1 MAEIFNNLLNKRT
14 FRSSDSSDDSTTS
27 PEAKKPKKYDS
38 PLTEGPEQEEDEVM
52 TALNMSEEVA
62 AKLQKI
68 LEKLEKLDTIELSL
82 KKTESKRAKLETRTT
97 ELEAFKEE
105 AKKDISELKDGAN
118 FAEKQLQEKSQELA
132 KAQAEIAE
140 LTRKV
145 QKHEEAVKETE
156 SKCLY
161 LEAYSRRENIKFMN
175 IEEGPQDQPE
185 DTEEILR
192 DFLER
197 ELGYVDAQNVE
208 FQRVHRTG
216 KTKDGDPRPILARF
230 LRYKDVQN
238 IFSLGHRL
246 KGSKFQMFR
255 DLPTEIV
262 AFSISFSVFSCLLNV
277 GESLGKRVFRPQ
289 SNKPF
294 IDLMCVSLFT
304 FCLPMFRLLC
314 FK

>member
-62 AKLQKI
+62 AKVQKI
-68 LEKLEKLDTIELSL
+68 LEKLGKLDMIELSL
-82 KKTESKRAKLETRTT
+82 KNIESKLAKLETRTT

-105 AKKDISELKDGAN
+105 TKKDISELKDGAN
-118 FAEKQLQEKSQELA
+118 FASKQLQEKSQELA
-132 KAQAEIAE
+132 KAEAEITE

-175 IEEGPQDQPE
+175 IEEGPPDQPE

-216 KTKDGDPRPILARF
+216 KTKEGSPRPILARF

-262 AFSISFSVFSCLLNV
+262 KRRKVQMETFKTAKRRGIPAAFSQAQPDKLYIRGRLWPV
-277 GESLGKRVFRPQ
+277 GKE
-289 SNKPF
+289 
-294 IDLMCVSLFT
+294 
-304 FCLPMFRLLC
+304 LPP
-314 FK
+314 

>member
-1 MAEIFNNLLNKRT
+1 MAEFFNNLLNKRT

-62 AKLQKI
+62 AKVQKI
-68 LEKLEKLDTIELSL
+68 LEKLDTIELSL
-82 KKTESKRAKLETRTT
+82 KKIESKLAKLETRTT
-97 ELEAFKEE
+97 ELEAVKEE

-118 FAEKQLQEKSQELA
+118 FASKQLQEKSQELT
-132 KAQAEIAE
+132 KAQAEINE

-208 FQRVHRTG
+208 FQRVDRTA
-216 KTKDGDPRPILARF
+216 KTKDGNPRPILARF
-230 LRYKDVQN
+230 LRCKDVQN

-246 KGSKFQMFR
+246 KGSKFQTFR

-262 AFSISFSVFSCLLNV
+262 KRRRVQMETLKTAKRRGIPAAFSQAQPDNAVLRLERATEV
-277 GESLGKRVFRPQ
+277 LELTYLGKYFA
-289 SNKPF
+289 
-294 IDLMCVSLFT
+294 CVNAN
-304 FCLPMFRLLC
+304 
-314 FK
+314 

>member
-1 MAEIFNNLLNKRT
+1 MAEFFNNLLNKRT

-62 AKLQKI
+62 AKVQKI
-68 LEKLEKLDTIELSL
+68 LEKLGKLDTIELSL
-82 KKTESKRAKLETRTT
+82 KNIESKLAKLETRTT

-105 AKKDISELKDGAN
+105 TKKDISELKDGAN
-118 FAEKQLQEKSQELA
+118 FASKQLQEKSQELA
-132 KAQAEIAE
+132 KAEAEITE

-156 SKCLY
+156 SKSLY

-175 IEEGPQDQPE
+175 IEEGPPVQPE

-192 DFLER
+192 GFLER

-216 KTKDGDPRPILARF
+216 KTKEGSPRPILARF

-262 AFSISFSVFSCLLNV
+262 KRRKVQMETFKTAKRRGIPAAFSQAQPDKLYIRGRLWPV
-277 GESLGKRVFRPQ
+277 GKE
-289 SNKPF
+289 
-294 IDLMCVSLFT
+294 
-304 FCLPMFRLLC
+304 LPP
-314 FK
+314 

>member
-1 MAEIFNNLLNKRT
+1 MKICYDQGCNGIGVVIAT
-14 FRSSDSSDDSTTS
+14 
-27 PEAKKPKKYDS
+27 KKPKKYDS

-62 AKLQKI
+62 AKVQKI
-68 LEKLEKLDTIELSL
+68 LQKLGKLDTIELSL
-82 KKTESKRAKLETRTT
+82 KNIETKLAKLETRTT

-105 AKKDISELKDGAN
+105 TKKDISKLKDGAN
-118 FAEKQLQEKSQELA
+118 FASKQLQEKCQELA
-132 KAQAEIAE
+132 KAEAEITE

-175 IEEGPQDQPE
+175 IEEGPPDQPE

-192 DFLER
+192 DFLGR

-216 KTKDGDPRPILARF
+216 KTKEGSPRPILARF

-255 DLPTEIV
+255 DQTYRLK
-262 AFSISFSVFSCLLNV
+262 LLNAARYRWK
-277 GESLGKRVFRPQ
+277 L
-289 SNKPF
+289 
-294 IDLMCVSLFT
+294 L
-304 FCLPMFRLLC
+304 RLLNKEEYQRLLAKHNQISC
-314 FK
+314 ILEGAYGL

>member
-1 MAEIFNNLLNKRT
+1 MAEFFNNLLNKRT
-14 FRSSDSSDDSTTS
+14 FRSSDSPDDSTTS
-27 PEAKKPKKYDS
+27 PEEKKPKKYDS

-52 TALNMSEEVA
+52 TALIMSEEVA
-62 AKLQKI
+62 AKVQKI

-82 KKTESKRAKLETRTT
+82 KKIESKLAKLETRTT

-192 DFLER
+192 DFLEP

-208 FQRVHRTG
+208 FQRVHRTA
-216 KTKDGDPRPILARF
+216 KTKDGNPRPILARF
-230 LRYKDVQN
+230 LRCKDVQN

-262 AFSISFSVFSCLLNV
+262 KRRRVQMDTFKTAKRRGIPAAFSQAQPDKSYIRGRLWPV
-277 GESLGKRVFRPQ
+277 GKE
-289 SNKPF
+289 
-294 IDLMCVSLFT
+294 
-304 FCLPMFRLLC
+304 LPS
-314 FK
+314 

>member
-1 MAEIFNNLLNKRT
+1 MAEFFNNLLSKRA

-62 AKLQKI
+62 AKVQKI

-82 KKTESKRAKLETRTT
+82 KKTESKLAKLETRTT

-105 AKKDISELKDGAN
+105 AKKDISELKHGAS
-118 FAEKQLQEKSQELA
+118 FASKQLQEKSQELT
-132 KAQAEIAE
+132 KAQAEITE

-175 IEEGPQDQPE
+175 IEEGPPDQPE

-216 KTKDGDPRPILARF
+216 KTKDGNPRPIIARF

-238 IFSLGHRL
+238 TFSLGHRL

-255 DLPTEIV
+255 RVQMETFKTAKRRGIPA
-262 AFSISFSVFSCLLNV
+262 AFSQAQPDKLYIRGRLWPV
-277 GESLGKRVFRPQ
+277 GKE
-289 SNKPF
+289 
-294 IDLMCVSLFT
+294 
-304 FCLPMFRLLC
+304 LPS
-314 FK
+314 

>member
-1 MAEIFNNLLNKRT
+1 M
-14 FRSSDSSDDSTTS
+14 
-27 PEAKKPKKYDS
+27 
-38 PLTEGPEQEEDEVM
+38 
-52 TALNMSEEVA
+52 

-82 KKTESKRAKLETRTT
+82 KISESKLASLETRAIA
-97 ELEAFKEE
+97 LEAFKEE

-140 LTRKV
+140 LTTKV

-156 SKCLY
+156 SKSLY

-175 IEEGPQDQPE
+175 IEEGPPDQSE

-192 DFLER
+192 GFLER
-197 ELGYVDAQNVE
+197 EVGYVDAQNVE
-208 FQRVHRTG
+208 FQRVHCTG
-216 KTKDGDPRPILARF
+216 KTKDENPRLMLARF

-238 IFSLGHRL
+238 IFSLEHRL

-262 AFSISFSVFSCLLNV
+262 AFSFSFSVFSCLLNV
-277 GESLGKRVFRPQ
+277 GESLRKRVFRPQ
-289 SNKPF
+289 SIKPF
-294 IDLMCVSLFT
+294 IDLNVRISVYI
-304 FCLPMFRLLC
+304 LPANVNV
-314 FK
+314 

>member
-62 AKLQKI
+62 AKVQKI
-68 LEKLEKLDTIELSL
+68 LEKLGKLDTIELSL
-82 KKTESKRAKLETRTT
+82 KNIESKLAKLETRTT

-105 AKKDISELKDGAN
+105 TKKDISELKDGAN
-118 FAEKQLQEKSQELA
+118 FASKQLQEKSQELA
-132 KAQAEIAE
+132 KAEAEITE

-175 IEEGPQDQPE
+175 IEEGPPDQPE

-208 FQRVHRTG
+208 FQRVQSTG
-216 KTKDGDPRPILARF
+216 KTKEGSPRPILARF

-262 AFSISFSVFSCLLNV
+262 KRRKVQMETFKTAKRRGIPAAFSQAQPDKLYIRGRLWPV
-277 GESLGKRVFRPQ
+277 GKE
-289 SNKPF
+289 
-294 IDLMCVSLFT
+294 
-304 FCLPMFRLLC
+304 LPP
-314 FK
+314 

>member
-1 MAEIFNNLLNKRT
+1 M
-14 FRSSDSSDDSTTS
+14 
-27 PEAKKPKKYDS
+27 
-38 PLTEGPEQEEDEVM
+38 
-52 TALNMSEEVA
+52 
-62 AKLQKI
+62 
-68 LEKLEKLDTIELSL
+68 EKLEKLDTIELSL
-82 KKTESKRAKLETRTT
+82 KISESKLASLETRTIA
-97 ELEAFKEE
+97 LEAFKEE

-175 IEEGPQDQPE
+175 IEEGPPVQPE
-185 DTEEILR
+185 DTEGILR
-192 DFLER
+192 GFLER

-208 FQRVHRTG
+208 FQGVDRTG
-216 KTKDGDPRPILARF
+216 KTKDENPRLMLARF

-238 IFSLGHRL
+238 IFSLEHRL

>member
-1 MAEIFNNLLNKRT
+1 
-14 FRSSDSSDDSTTS
+14 
-27 PEAKKPKKYDS
+27 
-38 PLTEGPEQEEDEVM
+38 M

-62 AKLQKI
+62 AKVQKI
-68 LEKLEKLDTIELSL
+68 LEKLGKLDTIELSL
-82 KKTESKRAKLETRTT
+82 KNIETKLAKLETRTT

-105 AKKDISELKDGAN
+105 TKKDISELKDGAN
-118 FAEKQLQEKSQELA
+118 FASKQLQEKSQELA
-132 KAQAEIAE
+132 QAEAEITE

-175 IEEGPQDQPE
+175 IEEGPPDQPE

-192 DFLER
+192 DFLGR

-216 KTKDGDPRPILARF
+216 KTKEGSPRPILARF

-262 AFSISFSVFSCLLNV
+262 KRRKVQMETFKTAKRRGIPAAFSQAQPDKLYIRGRLWPV
-277 GESLGKRVFRPQ
+277 GKE
-289 SNKPF
+289 
-294 IDLMCVSLFT
+294 
-304 FCLPMFRLLC
+304 LPP
-314 FK
+314 

>member
-1 MAEIFNNLLNKRT
+1 MAEFFNNLLSKRA

-52 TALNMSEEVA
+52 AALNMSEEVA
-62 AKLQKI
+62 AKVQKI

-82 KKTESKRAKLETRTT
+82 KKIESKLAKLETRTT

-118 FAEKQLQEKSQELA
+118 FASKQLQEKSQELT
-132 KAQAEIAE
+132 KAQAEITE

-197 ELGYVDAQNVE
+197 ELGYVDAQSVE

-216 KTKDGDPRPILARF
+216 KTKDGNPRPILARF

-262 AFSISFSVFSCLLNV
+262 KRRRVQMETFKTAKRRGIPAAFSQAQPDKLYIRGRLWPV
-277 GESLGKRVFRPQ
+277 GKE
-289 SNKPF
+289 
-294 IDLMCVSLFT
+294 
-304 FCLPMFRLLC
+304 LPS
-314 FK
+314 

>member
-1 MAEIFNNLLNKRT
+1 
-14 FRSSDSSDDSTTS
+14 
-27 PEAKKPKKYDS
+27 
-38 PLTEGPEQEEDEVM
+38 M
-52 TALNMSEEVA
+52 TALNKSEEVA
-62 AKLQKI
+62 AKEQKI

-82 KKTESKRAKLETRTT
+82 KKIESKLAKLEIQTT

-105 AKKDISELKDGAN
+105 AKKGISELKDGAN
-118 FAEKQLQEKSQELA
+118 FAGKQLQEKAQESA

-156 SKCLY
+156 SKSLY

-192 DFLER
+192 ADDSFLKRER
-197 ELGYVDAQNVE
+197 GYVDAQNVE

-216 KTKDGDPRPILARF
+216 KTKDENSRPILARF
-230 LRYKDVQN
+230 LRYKDVKK

-246 KGSKFQMFR
+246 KESKFQMFR

-262 AFSISFSVFSCLLNV
+262 NAAGYRWKLLKLLNEE
-277 GESLGKRVFRPQ
+277 ESQ
-289 SNKPF
+289 
-294 IDLMCVSLFT
+294 
-304 FCLPMFRLLC
+304 RLSAKHNQISCILEGAYGL
-314 FK
+314 